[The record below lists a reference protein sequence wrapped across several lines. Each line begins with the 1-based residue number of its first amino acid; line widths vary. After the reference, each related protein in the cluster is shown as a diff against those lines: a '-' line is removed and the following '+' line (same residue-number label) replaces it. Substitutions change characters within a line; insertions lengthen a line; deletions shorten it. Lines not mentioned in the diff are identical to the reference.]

1 MGSRNEVRDRCLLL
15 LVFRHD
21 LRVSAAKN
29 ALPVG
34 SMRTRSST
42 GGDGPVTARSSSLHR
57 GCVVDSQRF
66 SPGHVQH
73 AAFGLD
79 LVELQPASISEQYPA
94 RTK

>member
-15 LVFRHD
+15 LLVFRHH

-42 GGDGPVTARSSSLHR
+42 RGDGPQLVAAE

-66 SPGHVQH
+66 SPGDVQH

-94 RTK
+94 STE